1 MNVKCHVSDFML
13 IDRDLHSLLQNISEH
28 GCCLKF
34 IMKKY
39 SDIICQ
45 WIADL
50 LLIPDSR
57 NSKGDMICQR
67 DHAPVLLPWL
77 IVAVVFSV
85 GATWLAIL
93 PGSFYGIQVIRMTYK
108 SGKIGFAEAV
118 VHTVFQFFFLFD
130 VLDAMYLATEKW
142 GRGKKSSVIIGCVY
156 LFAVFATIYLIIKMK
171 SMF

>member
-67 DHAPVLLPWL
+67 DHDPAVYFPKNFFCFPDHLICDFQKFRIHLVILCIDCDHAIIIQNFAYSVHIWFPRRRVLSSDF
-77 IVAVVFSV
+77 I
-85 GATWLAIL
+85 LAENE
-93 PGSFYGIQVIRMTYK
+93 
-108 SGKIGFAEAV
+108 GKVKKRLRKRERKFGC
-118 VHTVFQFFFLFD
+118 FLTG
-130 VLDAMYLATEKW
+130 VK
-142 GRGKKSSVIIGCVY
+142 
-156 LFAVFATIYLIIKMK
+156 
-171 SMF
+171 

>member
-67 DHAPVLLPWL
+67 DHDPAVYFPKNFFCFPDHLIGDFQKFRIHLLHQRFGRSSVCL
-77 IVAVVFSV
+77 FGQAVSCCIFCHFKTLTDLLSK
-85 GATWLAIL
+85 AN
-93 PGSFYGIQVIRMTYK
+93 SF
-108 SGKIGFAEAV
+108 
-118 VHTVFQFFFLFD
+118 
-130 VLDAMYLATEKW
+130 TEKDVFLVILCIDCDHAIIIQNFAY
-142 GRGKKSSVIIGCVY
+142 SVHI
-156 LFAVFATIYLIIKMK
+156 
-171 SMF
+171 